1 MQDNYISY
9 SGKVRTRKYRRG
21 ALVRECRLVN
31 EGTNTL
37 FRLICECLYQN
48 PIGSRRPRFIDI
60 CYSTKSSGFVS
71 LLTNPISIMNT
82 SIINNSGSVGVSNIN
97 TSSVSIIFNVNVS
110 NGQVSPAGA
119 PPGSGNVYFV
129 LRDSTGEE
137 GTSGEILAYVAD
149 PNTFAENFGIASDE
163 VYIVDWTL
171 TVGNQTKSQG

>member
-48 PIGSRRPRFIDI
+48 PFGERRPRFIDI
-60 CYSTKSSGFVS
+60 CYNTGSGFVS
-71 LLTNPISIMNT
+71 LLTNPVSIMNT
-82 SIINNSGSVGVSNIN
+82 SVINNSGSVGVSNIN

-171 TVGNQTKSQG
+171 TVGNKTQSQGS

>member
-60 CYSTKSSGFVS
+60 CYNTGSGFVS
-71 LLTNPISIMNT
+71 LLTNPVSIMNT
-82 SIINNSGSVGVSNIN
+82 NIVSNSGSIGVSDINI
-97 TSSVSIIFNVNVS
+97 SSVSIIFNANVS
-110 NGQVSPAGA
+110 NGQVSPSGA
-119 PPGSGNVYFV
+119 PPESGNIYFV
-129 LRDSTGEE
+129 LRDSTDET

-171 TVGNQTKSQG
+171 TVGNQPQSQG